1 MLLDLKR
8 IFGAYDAPVTHR
20 LSLDLSGA
28 DFPGYTV
35 PEPAAAKITAT
46 LCGRVLEIALEI
58 EAVVAFEC
66 ARCLAESERRFS
78 IERVYS
84 VREADLSD
92 PDAELSFTADGKL
105 DLEELAYTEIVLEVP
120 SVLLCDDNCAG
131 LCPVCGSRKP
141 CSCRHETSGFA
152 DERLSVLKQLLE

>member
-8 IFGAYDAPVTHR
+8 IFGAYDAPVTHQ
-20 LSLDLSGA
+20 LSLDLSEA

-35 PEPAAAKITAT
+35 PEPVSAHVTAT

-58 EAVVAFEC
+58 TADAAFEC
-66 ARCLAESERRFS
+66 ARCLAEGVRRFP
-78 IERVYS
+78 IQRVYS

-92 PDAELSFTADGKL
+92 PDAELSFTPDGRL
-105 DLEELAYTEIVLEVP
+105 DLEELVYTEIVLEVP
-120 SVLLCDDNCAG
+120 SVLLCSENCAG

-152 DERLSVLKQLLE
+152 DERLSVLKWLLE